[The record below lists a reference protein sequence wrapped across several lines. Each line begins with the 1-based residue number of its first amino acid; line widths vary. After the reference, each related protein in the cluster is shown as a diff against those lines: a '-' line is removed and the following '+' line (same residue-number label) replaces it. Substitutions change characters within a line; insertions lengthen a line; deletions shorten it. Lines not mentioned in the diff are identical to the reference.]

1 MFIQWYLGH
10 NCWSLKKFLPPSV
23 SASHRSRSLCGEEN
37 NLRRDTSWM
46 WPSEPHPKSAS
57 VDTTVSCVNVR
68 ERSLLHSPLHVRF
81 RSWLCAAHT
90 PARTSLQHVPDVRH
104 DGASHY
110 TQSLIVLIIWTEACY
125 CEVCFNLAGCIA
137 RLVYLWS
144 DTQTLAST
152 ASAVLTS
159 FHLPQSKGVYVTH
172 T

>member
-1 MFIQWYLGH
+1 ME
-10 NCWSLKKFLPPSV
+10 KKIICGVTRAGCGPANPILNLLRWTPPLA
-23 SASHRSRSLCGEEN
+23 AS
-37 NLRRDTSWM
+37 TS
-46 WPSEPHPKSAS
+46 
-57 VDTTVSCVNVR
+57 VNVPC
-68 ERSLLHSPLHVRF
+68 SIVPFTFGFDPGSVLHIPLP
-81 RSWLCAAHT
+81 AHLYST
-90 PARTSLQHVPDVRH
+90 VPDVRH